1 MNAEREFWVLGASF
15 ILLAL
20 AGCASTVTPTT
31 VNSSIVEIDNGYISR
46 VGHACLITP
55 DAVVRYNA
63 LIGRYGNDP
72 LFLPPLKP
80 NDGVTPSG
88 ANFLID
94 DQHMVDFALMNS
106 WRKSQTH

>member
-1 MNAEREFWVLGASF
+1 
-15 ILLAL
+15 
-20 AGCASTVTPTT
+20 
-31 VNSSIVEIDNGYISR
+31 
-46 VGHACLITP
+46 
-55 DAVVRYNA
+55 VRYNA